1 MKETFYDEK
10 YQSLTFG
17 RYGKTVVNT
26 GPTLNLID
34 LIQFYD
40 LSNAMFYGVDPTHYE

>member
-26 GPTLNLID
+26 GPTYLEFAD
-34 LIQFYD
+34 F
-40 LSNAMFYGVDPTHYE
+40 AV